1 MLSDDKTTLTDILKE
16 QIETYRQRDELK
28 ESCQILTQQLHQV
41 SCERNDLQAEL
52 LTLRAE
58 NERLRG
64 AWVEGE
70 PTTTGWHWADFDG
83 MSCRLC
89 YVKPNG
95 YSVVWDSDHAP
106 ECTRD
111 SRDITR
117 HAALTPPPTKE

>member
-58 NERLRG
+58 VERLRG
-64 AWVEGE
+64 VWAEGPPVEVGVYWAEFEEGIILTQVLIGGVLLLLDKGE
-70 PTTTGWHWADFDG
+70 MWRPIG
-83 MSCRLC
+83 
-89 YVKPNG
+89 KP
-95 YSVVWDSDHAP
+95 
-106 ECTRD
+106 
-111 SRDITR
+111 IR
-117 HAALTPPPTKE
+117 HIALTPPTKE